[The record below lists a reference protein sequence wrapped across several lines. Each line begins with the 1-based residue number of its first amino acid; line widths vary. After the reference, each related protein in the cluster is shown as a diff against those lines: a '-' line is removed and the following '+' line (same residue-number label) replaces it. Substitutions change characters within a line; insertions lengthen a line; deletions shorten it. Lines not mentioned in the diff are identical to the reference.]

1 MVIYTWNIN
10 SKRKRKTASVAG
22 VEEERERKRSKREFR
37 REEEPWVMQ
46 SLEEP
51 GILFSRK

>member
-1 MVIYTWNIN
+1 MAIYTWNIN
-10 SKRKRKTASVAG
+10 SIRKRKTASVAG

-51 GILFSRK
+51 GILLSRK